1 MKKKKMDMEED
12 VNEGEH
18 EVGPPMG
25 MYLVL
30 QWKDYGVVSQNLDY
44 CKKKKKMDKV
54 EGKRK
59 VND

>member
-1 MKKKKMDMEED
+1 MKKMDTEED
-12 VNEGEH
+12 VNEEKH
-18 EVGPPMG
+18 EVVPPTG
-25 MYLVL
+25 VYLVL

-54 EGKRK
+54 KGEKN